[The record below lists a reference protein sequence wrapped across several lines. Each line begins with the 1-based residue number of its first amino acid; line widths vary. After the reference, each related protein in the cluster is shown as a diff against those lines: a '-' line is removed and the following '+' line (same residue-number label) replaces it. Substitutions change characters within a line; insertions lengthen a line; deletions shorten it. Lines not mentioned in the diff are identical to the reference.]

1 MKFLIIG
8 PIGARVARFVKSD
21 PVTGVR
27 HWYRF
32 ANDVPLNKSNH
43 DEKVNVLDFVE
54 TDKKGVLC
62 VLRKSRAQDLLHVS
76 RRIFSENSC

>member
-54 TDKKGVLC
+54 TDKKGFLFVC
-62 VLRKSRAQDLLHVS
+62 FENRVLRIYYTS
-76 RRIFSENSC
+76 